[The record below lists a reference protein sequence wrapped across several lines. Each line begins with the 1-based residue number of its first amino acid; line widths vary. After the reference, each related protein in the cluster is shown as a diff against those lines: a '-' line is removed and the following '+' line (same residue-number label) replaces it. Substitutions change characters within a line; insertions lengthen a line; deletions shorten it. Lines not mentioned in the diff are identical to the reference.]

1 MDIAAAGYVLPLPGV
16 LQDRPQPRTDNIGR
30 GRGES
35 ARNTGRSDISDSAS
49 RSGERV
55 VDGEVIYSRP
65 DSVHSVNAAQRE
77 SAGTT
82 GGFTYQQPRR
92 FSLQAAIQTF
102 RDNESMVTRPGE
114 TRQVSGIIDE
124 YV

>member
-1 MDIAAAGYVLPLPGV
+1 MDIAAAGYVLPLPGI
-16 LQDRPQPRTDNIGR
+16 LQDRPQPRTDNAGR

-35 ARNTGRSDISDSAS
+35 ARDAGRADSSAAAP

-65 DSVHSVNAAQRE
+65 ESARSVEAAQQGL
-77 SAGTT
+77 AGSTS
-82 GGFTYQQPRR
+82 GFSYQQPRR

-102 RDNESMVTRPGE
+102 RDNESIVTRPGE